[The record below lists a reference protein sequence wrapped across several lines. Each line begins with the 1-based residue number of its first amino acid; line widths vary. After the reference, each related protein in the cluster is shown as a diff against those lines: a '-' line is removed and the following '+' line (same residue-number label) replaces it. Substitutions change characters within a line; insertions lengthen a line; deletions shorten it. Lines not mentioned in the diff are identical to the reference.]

1 MTLSCRCEN
10 PVAVINDMTLCGHC
24 DQPCT
29 TNDCQACDNIRI
41 TA

>member
-1 MTLSCRCEN
+1 MAANCRCEN

-24 DQPCT
+24 DNPCRAT
-29 TNDCQACDNIRI
+29 DCRACDNIRI